1 MAHFVC
7 LRGFG
12 PHADHKLEAAV
23 GGGSPARQRQHD
35 ARATAQLSDRW
46 GLMLRGDGSFGDSEG
61 GYNASAIFQYHT
73 GGGLWALGYRYMSVE
88 LGTGSGESL
97 DLTLSGPI
105 VGYVFKF

>member
-1 MAHFVC
+1 
-7 LRGFG
+7 
-12 PHADHKLEAAV
+12 
-23 GGGSPARQRQHD
+23 
-35 ARATAQLSDRW
+35 
-46 GLMLRGDGSFGDSEG
+46 MLRGDGSFGDSEG